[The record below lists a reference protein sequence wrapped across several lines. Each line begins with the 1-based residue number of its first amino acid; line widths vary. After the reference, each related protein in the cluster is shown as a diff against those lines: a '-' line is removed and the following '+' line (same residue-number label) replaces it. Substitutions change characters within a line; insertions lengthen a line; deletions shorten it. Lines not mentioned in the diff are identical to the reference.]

1 MALSESLLQF
11 VKESLGRGLSREQIQ
26 DALLHAGWPSDQVQ
40 RALGSYAAVEFPVP
54 VPHPPVAAAG
64 RERATY
70 LLLLVTLAISSF
82 NFGSLMFELIN
93 RAFPDPASVT
103 RPFTLEAVR
112 WSVASLVVTFPIFL
126 YVLLLVDRQV
136 QADPLKRASRHRQSA
151 TYVALVLTAAILI
164 GVFIT
169 LVYNLLGGDLTVRF
183 LLKALTV
190 AGISGSIFIVGL
202 RDLRRSEAQPET

>member
-11 VKESLGRGLSREQIQ
+11 VKESLSRGLTRDQTQ
-26 DALLHAGWPSDQVQ
+26 AALLSAGWPADQVH
-40 RALGSYAAVEFPVP
+40 RALASYAAVDFPVP
-54 VPHPPVAAAG
+54 VPRPPVAAAG
-64 RERATY
+64 RERSMY
-70 LLLLVTLAISSF
+70 LLLLVTLAVSSF
-82 NFGSLMFELIN
+82 NFGSLLFELIN

-103 RPFTLEAVR
+103 RPFTLEAIR

-126 YVLLLVDRQV
+126 YVALLIDRQV
-136 QADPLKRASRHRQSA
+136 RADPLKRASRHRRNV

-169 LVYNLLGGDLTVRF
+169 LVYNLLGGDLTARF
-183 LLKALTV
+183 LLKSLTV
-190 AGISGSIFIVGL
+190 AGISGSIFIFGL

>member
-11 VKESLGRGLSREQIQ
+11 VKESLGKGLSREQIQ
-26 DALLHAGWPSDQVQ
+26 DALLRAGWPSDQVQ
-40 RALGSYAAVEFPVP
+40 HALASYAAVEFPVP
-54 VPHPPVAAAG
+54 VPRPPVAAAG
-64 RERATY
+64 RERSIY

-82 NFGSLMFELIN
+82 NFGSLLFELIN
-93 RAFPDPASVT
+93 RAFPDPAAVT

-126 YVLLLVDRQV
+126 YVFLLIDRQV
-136 QADPLKRASRHRQSA
+136 RDDPLKRSSRHRRNV

-169 LVYNLLGGDLTVRF
+169 LVYHLLGGELTVRF
-183 LLKALTV
+183 LLKSLTV
-190 AGISGSIFIVGL
+190 AGISGSIFIFGL

>member
-11 VKESLGRGLSREQIQ
+11 VKESLGRGLTRDQI
-26 DALLHAGWPSDQVQ
+26 DAALLRAGWPADQVK
-40 RALGSYAAVEFPVP
+40 RALGSYATVEFPVP
-54 VPHPPVAAAG
+54 VPRPPEEGAG
-64 RERATY
+64 REAATY
-70 LLLLVTLAISSF
+70 VLLFVTLAISAF
-82 NFGSLMFELIN
+82 NLGSLLFELIN
-93 RAFPDPASVT
+93 RAFPDPAAVT

-126 YVLLLVDRQV
+126 YVAMLVDRQV
-136 QADPLKRASRHRQSA
+136 RADPLKRASRRRRNV
-151 TYVALVLTAAILI
+151 TYLALVLTAAILI

-169 LVYNLLGGDLTVRF
+169 LVYNLLGGDLTARF

-190 AGISGSIFIVGL
+190 AGISGSIFIFGL